1 MGSGSERS
9 VRGIVLARGSGSRL
23 YEATLAVSNQML
35 PIFDKPMIYYPLGV
49 LMLAGIISPRKAMS
63 TARSTDLRRLSRPM

>member
-1 MGSGSERS
+1 
-9 VRGIVLARGSGSRL
+9 
-23 YEATLAVSNQML
+23 ML